1 MGLNTLVNCRWLK
14 IETFFYKVA
23 NHTKMLRTKF
33 KWILNENTYRV
44 AVVTKVGVLQVK
56 SVINSQPDLHDN
68 SCKCICCCNVYNG
81 FRMCFP
87 LKTTFFNCKSDWF
100 NSLPETGYIVVTEPK
115 ISDRKFDMF
124 CSAPLTAKSDSLK
137 LKELEERFPGATMIL
152 TTPDKN
158 YVNKKYVVKYVYQ
171 DLYADPSINHMIMD
185 ESSKLIY
192 LDFKGLGTKEKPDL
206 TAGWRGR
213 FIDLSHLL

>member
-1 MGLNTLVNCRWLK
+1 MGLNTFVNSGWSK
-14 IETFFYKVA
+14 IEIFFYNAVK
-23 NHTKMLRTKF
+23 HTKMLRTKL

-56 SVINSQPDLHDN
+56 SVIDSQPELHEN
-68 SCKCICCCNVYNG
+68 SCKYKYGCEVYNG

-87 LKTTFFNCKSDWF
+87 LKKTFFPCKNDWF
-100 NSLPETGYIVVTEPK
+100 DSLPETGHVVVTEPK
-115 ISDRKFDMF
+115 ISDSKFEML
-124 CSAPLTAKSDSLK
+124 CSAPLTANSDSLK
-137 LKELEERFPGATMIL
+137 LKELEERFPGATFIL

-185 ESSKLIY
+185 ESTNLVY

-206 TAGWRGR
+206 TAGWHGR